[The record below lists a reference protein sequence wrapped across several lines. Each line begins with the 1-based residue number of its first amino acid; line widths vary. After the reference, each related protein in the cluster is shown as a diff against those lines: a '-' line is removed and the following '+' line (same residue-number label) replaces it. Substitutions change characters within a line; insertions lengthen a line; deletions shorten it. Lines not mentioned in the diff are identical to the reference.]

1 MNDKPKV
8 ISPPYAT
15 FGSFLGFLN
24 KMRDAGV
31 PGRIDPSVFGNASGS
46 ISYSVIAALKFLKL
60 IDDGGKPSDRFN
72 RLVESDDE
80 KRRTVLKETVIEGY
94 PSLFDKDINL
104 KTITSGQFDEHIRR
118 EFDVQGSTVDK
129 IAAFFISAAKI
140 SEIPISTHLLARKSV
155 SNSTANKKNSKNR
168 KRDELDAGQPKDAQG
183 SQFKGEEETLR
194 SSYHPFVQGL
204 LDEIPATEKFI
215 EWSVED
221 QAEWLR
227 AAAGIFKLLSKS
239 KGRIAI
245 SISTNENGGQQ

>member
-1 MNDKPKV
+1 MSDKPKV

-24 KMRDAGV
+24 KLRDTVV

-60 IDDGGKPSDRFN
+60 IDDAGIPSERFTS
-72 RLVESDDE
+72 LVESSDDE
-80 KRRTVLKETVIEGY
+80 RKSLLREVITQGY
-94 PSLFDKDINL
+94 PSLFKDSVNL
-104 KTITSGQFDEHIRR
+104 RTITAGQFDEHIRN

-129 IAAFFISAAKI
+129 IAAFFISGAKMA
-140 SEIPISTHLLARKSV
+140 EITLSQHLLARKTV
-155 SNSTANKKNSKNR
+155 SASSNNKKAAKHKR
-168 KRDELDAGQPKDAQG
+168 RDETHPPNEHAATQN
-183 SQFKGEEETLR
+183 TNN
-194 SSYHPFVQGL
+194 SSPAAPPMKYHPFVQGL
-204 LDEIPATEKFI
+204 LDEIPETEKFS

-239 KGRIAI
+239 KGRITI
-245 SISTNENGGQQ
+245 SITENDGGS